1 LEKADKNKKK
11 KKHKQLKSSGE
22 TLFSLDFQ
30 ERRDKDCLR
39 RKNHGLLLG
48 GALKF
53 SLGKI
58 NNKSKLHV
66 TSKGYRDNGGD
77 SEGGSGKP
85 VAMVDGVSLRGSILA
100 NDGEEEARRTCM
112 EKRAEHVQR
121 P

>member
-1 LEKADKNKKK
+1 
-11 KKHKQLKSSGE
+11 
-22 TLFSLDFQ
+22 
-30 ERRDKDCLR
+30 
-39 RKNHGLLLG
+39 
-48 GALKF
+48 
-53 SLGKI
+53 
-58 NNKSKLHV
+58 V